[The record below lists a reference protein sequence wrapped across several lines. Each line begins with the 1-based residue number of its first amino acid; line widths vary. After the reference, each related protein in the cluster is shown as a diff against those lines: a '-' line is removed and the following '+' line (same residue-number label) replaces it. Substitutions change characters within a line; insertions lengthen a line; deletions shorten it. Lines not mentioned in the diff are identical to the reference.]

1 MNGIHGK
8 VALVTGGSQGIGEAV
23 VRAFVREGAKV
34 VIADILDEI
43 GEALAAEI
51 RAGGGEAVY
60 VHANVTK
67 EEDVKGMVDAALKA
81 FGRLDFGINNAGIGG
96 ASAPAGEYTLENW
109 NRVIDVNLTGVF
121 LSLRHEIPE
130 MLKVG
135 GGVVINISSIL
146 GWVGFANS
154 AAYVAAKHGV
164 LGLTKSAAMEYAT
177 QNIRVLA
184 VSPAFIETPLLTNA
198 GMAPGSDMYN
208 YIAGLHPMKRL
219 GKPEEISEL
228 VVFLCSDGASFM
240 TGNAVLADGG
250 YVAQ

>member
-43 GEALAAEI
+43 GEALAADI
-51 RAGGGEAVY
+51 RAGGGDAVY